1 MTYVSTPSPGAVP
14 RERRSQRSGMKLIAV
29 VLTVA
34 AGAAIAFGISA
45 VDDAA
50 APSPAVSEN
59 PELLK
64 HDQAIDDNF
73 DMTRRMPRGA
83 GGAAGASQL
92 TNEQFVQMLIDTGRL
107 PQGAIPSKAEQP
119 GTDSRGDGPR

>member
-14 RERRSQRSGMKLIAV
+14 RERRFRRPGTKLIAV

-34 AGAAIAFGISA
+34 AGAAIAFGIST
-45 VDDAA
+45 VDDVA
-50 APSPAVSEN
+50 APSPAVNEN

-73 DMTRRMPRGA
+73 DMGRRTPRGA
-83 GGAAGASQL
+83 GGAVGASQM

-107 PQGAIPSKAEQP
+107 PQGAIPTGADQP
-119 GTDSRGDGPR
+119 VTDSRGDGPR